1 MAEGGAAA
9 ADGASDE
16 SGGARVKEPQ
26 EGTEWGVEAL
36 HDRLERGEEF
46 FVFDVRN
53 EDEFASWQIE
63 GRRPLPT
70 VNVPYYEMLEVDEF
84 DDVIDSFK
92 AFLDQRWVA
101 KLPRDKEILAVCA
114 KGDTSEYVAEAL
126 RRLDFEAFNLAGG
139 TAAWGDHYT
148 VRPVAET
155 GELAILQVSRPARGC
170 LSYIVAAGGHAVVID
185 PLRHVD
191 HYLDAARERGWEI
204 DLVLDTHGHADHISG
219 GPALAAATGAPYHLH
234 PYDGIHPIDVLP
246 AKIGYAYLRDGQTFE
261 IGGHRAEAIH
271 VPGHTLGNTAFLLDN
286 RYLFTGD
293 SIFIESISRP
303 DLGGHGDTW
312 APIHYASLRRLLEL
326 PDDTVVLPGHFA
338 GLGEAGEDGR
348 FAAPLGE
355 LRRRN
360 DGLVK
365 AAGGEE
371 DFVAYILASLP
382 EFPDEYVEIKRVN
395 AGLVEVKEARASELE
410 LGKNICALAQA
421 YGQGESGAN

>member
-1 MAEGGAAA
+1 MADPEARQGQ
-9 ADGASDE
+9 AD
-16 SGGARVKEPQ
+16 
-26 EGTEWGVEAL
+26 TEWGVEAL
-36 HDRLERGEEF
+36 QDRLEAGEEF

-53 EDEFASWQIE
+53 EDEFAAWQIE

-70 VNVPYYEMLEVDEF
+70 VNVPYYEMLEFDEF
-84 DDVIDSFK
+84 DDVVDSFK
-92 AFLDQRWVA
+92 AYLEQSWVA
-101 KLPRDKEILAVCA
+101 KLPRGQAILAVCA

-139 TAAWGDHYT
+139 TAAWGDHYA
-148 VRPVAET
+148 VRPVVET
-155 GELAILQVSRPARGC
+155 EELAILQVSRPARGC
-170 LSYIVAAGGHAVVID
+170 LSYLVASGGRALVID
-185 PLRHVD
+185 PLRHID
-191 HYLDAARERGWEI
+191 RYLEAARERDWKIE
-204 DLVLDTHGHADHISG
+204 LVLDTHGHADHISG

-246 AKIGYAYLRDGQTFE
+246 ARIDYAYLEDGQTFE
-261 IGGHRAEAIH
+261 IGHHRAEALH
-271 VPGHTLGNTAFLLDN
+271 VPGHTLGNTAFLLDE

-312 APIHYASLRRLLEL
+312 APLHFASLRRLLAL
-326 PDDTVVLPGHFA
+326 PDDTLVLPGHFA
-338 GLGEAGEDGR
+338 GLAEAGADR
-348 FAAPLGE
+348 LFAAPLGE

-360 DGLVK
+360 DGLVM

-382 EFPDEYVEIKRVN
+382 KFPEEYVEIKRVN
-395 AGLVEVKEARASELE
+395 AGLVVAKEAKASELE

-421 YGQGESGAN
+421 YGGGDSGAG